1 MIIGSGV
8 AGLSLADQVCE
19 FGSVCVVTKANQ
31 RESATLYAQG
41 GIAAG
46 LGKMSLKKNHLEDT
60 LIAGAGLCD
69 ESAVQ
74 ILCHEG
80 PERIQELIQMGM
92 EFTLDQ
98 KGKLDLS
105 REGGHRENR
114 VLHVDDYTGRALVDF
129 FLALVS
135 NKKNIKFYERC
146 FAIDLITEH
155 QVDLPPNHEQKL
167 TGKRSNR
174 CYGVYVLDTL
184 EKKIFPVIADYV
196 CLATGGAGQVYPIT
210 TNPLISS
217 GDGIAMAYRAGC
229 RVRNMEFIQFHPT
242 ALFSDITPAF
252 LLTEALRG
260 AGACLRLPNGER
272 FMQHYHPNAE
282 LASRDIVARAID
294 TELKKSGIKHLYL
307 DITHKKAEEV
317 KKKFPVIHKKLHD
330 DFKLDIT
337 QEQIPIAPAAHYL
350 CGGIM
355 VDTQGRTDISFL
367 YALGENAST
376 GVHGGNR
383 LASNSLLEALVFSK
397 RAAESIL
404 QRFRHKEHKI
414 KTSALSKIPDWD
426 EKKEQFF
433 YTNVMIQHDKEEI
446 QKIMWDYVGIVRS
459 NMKLKR
465 ALKRIDIIYEEINAF
480 YRKVRPSQRMVELR
494 NIATVSQLIIRS
506 ALKRKESRGLHYNID
521 YPENRDTS
529 RSDTI
534 ITPSNY
540 LTRS

>member
-1 MIIGSGV
+1 MIVGSGV
-8 AGLSLADQVCE
+8 AGLSLANRVCE

-80 PERIQELIQMGM
+80 PERIQEMIQMGM

-98 KGKLDLS
+98 KGKLDLN

-135 NKKNIKFYERC
+135 DKKNIEFYERC

-155 QVDLPPNHEQKL
+155 QINRERKAW
-167 TGKRSNR
+167 GERSNR

-210 TNPLISS
+210 TNPLVSS

-242 ALFSDITPAF
+242 ALFSDVTPAF

-272 FMQHYHPNAE
+272 FMQNHHPNAE
-282 LASRDIVARAID
+282 LAPRDIVARAID
-294 TELKKSGIKHLYL
+294 TELKKSGSKHLYL
-307 DITHKKAEEV
+307 DITHKKADEI
-317 KKKFPVIHKKLHD
+317 KKKFPVIYKKLQD

-355 VDTQGRTDISFL
+355 VDTRGRTDISFL

-397 RAAESIL
+397 RAAESML
-404 QRFRHKEHKI
+404 QRFHDKEHTI
-414 KTSALSKIPDWD
+414 KTSELSNIPDWH

-433 YTNVMIQHDKEEI
+433 YTNLMLQHDKEEI

-506 ALKRKESRGLHYNID
+506 ALKREESRGLHYNID

-534 ITPSNY
+534 ITPSSY
-540 LTRS
+540 LK